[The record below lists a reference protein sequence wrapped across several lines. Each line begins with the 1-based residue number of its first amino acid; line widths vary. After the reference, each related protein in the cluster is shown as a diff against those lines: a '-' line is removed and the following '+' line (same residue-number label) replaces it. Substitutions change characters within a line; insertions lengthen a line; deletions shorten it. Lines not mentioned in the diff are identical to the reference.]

1 MRPTAIVALAMVAA
15 AAIAGGVGIVSQR
28 DMYLGFYAYVACWL
42 IYAATGGVLAALR
55 PRSPIG
61 WLFAAMGLAS
71 ELGLAAE
78 SIRPM
83 IIDTGV
89 VVRALDLVGGFWFIA
104 FQLVAALLILFPDGR
119 TPSPRWRIALALIGL
134 NTVVGTL
141 SSGSVPERSVL
152 GQALVAA
159 FGSQTGAALA
169 WGLQGAASLVMFAL
183 IAAGAVAL
191 VRRTRRSRGIERQQL
206 KWISLA
212 GVLVV
217 AANGG
222 TAIAFL
228 SPLRALDPDAP
239 FPAALFGG
247 IPVISALIAVPLA
260 AAIAILRHRLYDIDL
275 LIKRTLVYGATTAA
289 IAVTFFVG
297 IVALQAFLS
306 RVTSGS
312 ELAVAASTLVS
323 FALFQ
328 PIRGRVRN
336 AVDRRFDRTRYDAAR
351 TLDAFAD
358 RLRDQVDLDSLSA
371 DLLGAVRT
379 TMAPAHA
386 SLWLRGPASRGE
398 LKAERA

>member
-1 MRPTAIVALAMVAA
+1 VRPAAVAALAMVAA
-15 AAIAGGVGIVSQR
+15 AAFSGAVGIVAQR
-28 DMYLGFYAYVACWL
+28 DAYLGFYGYVTCWFV
-42 IYAATGGVLAALR
+42 YAAMGGLLAALR

-78 SIRPM
+78 SLRPVSA
-83 IIDTGV
+83 DTGGV
-89 VVRALDLVGGFWFIA
+89 ARLLDLLGGFWFIA

-119 TPSPRWRIALALIGL
+119 PPSPRWRIALPLIGL
-134 NTVVGTL
+134 NAIVGTV
-141 SSGSVPERSVL
+141 SSGSPPENSAI
-152 GQALVAA
+152 GPTLVAA
-159 FGSQTGAALA
+159 FGPQTGAALA
-169 WGLQGAASLVMFAL
+169 EDIQGAASLVMFAL
-183 IAAGAVAL
+183 FAAGAVAL
-191 VRRTRRSRGIERQQL
+191 VLRTRRSRGIERQQL
-206 KWISLA
+206 KWMSLA
-212 GVLVV
+212 GALVV
-217 AANGG
+217 AANVGA
-222 TAIAFL
+222 TIAFF
-228 SPLRALDPDAP
+228 SPLRALDPEAP

-247 IPVISALIAVPLA
+247 VPVISALVAVPLA
-260 AAIAILRHRLYDIDL
+260 ATIAILRYRLYDIDL

-289 IAVTFFVG
+289 IGVTFFIG

-328 PIRGRVRN
+328 PIRGRIGN

-358 RLRDQVDLDSLSA
+358 RLRDEVDLDTLRA
-371 DLLGAVRT
+371 DLIGAVRQ

-386 SLWLRGPASRGE
+386 SLWLR
-398 LKAERA
+398 ERPR